1 MKLIVILLYCYIAIF
16 PLGQIVKLPVQ
27 LIELPEIN
35 LYLTD
40 MLIFLLVSCWLGW
53 RLITRRKLQFP
64 PLGRPVLAFFIVTLV
79 SLLVNYRS
87 LSGGEIGV
95 ALLYSLRW
103 VVYAGV
109 YFVIYD
115 LGQSSKFKVQSISN
129 GLVLVG
135 LLAAIFGLLQY
146 LFLPDTRFLEK
157 WGWDPH
163 YYRVIGTFL
172 DPGFLGLILVLTLI
186 PLVIKLWP
194 FTKLSWRIAAWLIIY
209 IALALTYSR
218 ASYLAYLG
226 SMGTI
231 AWIKKSPKFFLGIL
245 MVGIVTVL
253 LLPRPGGEGVR
264 LERESTIKL
273 RVVNWQQSLAIAKDH
288 FILGIG
294 FNAYRYA
301 QKRYGFLDEQRSQVS
316 HAGGGAD
323 SSLLFVLATT
333 GILGLAAYLWLWMR
347 IIKFT
352 IYNLPASPAGGQFT
366 IKIAILASVVA
377 LFIHSLFLNSLFY
390 PWVMGWFWILL
401 GVTPV
406 KEYK

>member
-1 MKLIVILLYCYIAIF
+1 MKLVVILLYCYLVIF
-16 PLGQIVKLPVQ
+16 SLGQFARIPIQSIK
-27 LIELPEIN
+27 LPEIN

-40 MLIFLLVSCWLGW
+40 TLMFLLVSYWLGW
-53 RLITRRKLQFP
+53 KLTTRRKLQFP
-64 PLGRPVLAFFIVTLV
+64 PLGRPVLVFFIVALI

-87 LSGGEIGV
+87 LSGGETGV

-103 VVYAGV
+103 IVYAEV
-109 YFVIYD
+109 YFVVYD
-115 LGQSSKFKVQSISN
+115 LVKTEKFKVQRVGDSLIVI
-129 GLVLVG
+129 GLA
-135 LLAAIFGLLQY
+135 AAIFGLLQY

-194 FTKLSWRIAAWLIIY
+194 FSKLSWHTAAWLIIY

-245 MVGIVTVL
+245 VVGIITVL

-273 RVVNWQQSLAIAKDH
+273 RVVNWQQSLVIAKDH
-288 FILGIG
+288 PVLGVG

-323 SSLLFVLATT
+323 SSLLFVLATM
-333 GILGLAAYLWLWMR
+333 GILGLLVYLWLWFK
-347 IIKFT
+347 IIS
-352 IYNLPASPAGGQFT
+352 LPFDLAVFASS
-366 IKIAILASVVA
+366 IAL
-377 LFIHSLFLNSLFY
+377 LIHSLFLNSLFY

-401 GVTPV
+401 GIGQL
-406 KEYK
+406 KEKNSL